1 MYAGNAMKHYLING
15 IVASLV
21 ALGLTPSMAVA
32 AENAKIAEKIN
43 K

>member
-1 MYAGNAMKHYLING
+1 MYVGNARKHYLING

-21 ALGLTPSMAVA
+21 ALDLTPSMAIA
-32 AENAKIAEKIN
+32 AEDAKIAEKTN